1 MCDVSVRVS
10 LGHTTVW
17 MQHLPLWCQSS
28 LVYLWKAY
36 VLEKHSRVGSHI
48 HSWGQQRYCEPA
60 TEAMSQFLM
69 HVRPGCL
76 EKQVR
81 ATSKLW
87 QRKETKQV
95 RGVIKKVLRNNSLN
109 ATLSLM
115 DRKWYSKWTVW
126 AQSRKKKQKNNNN
139 NKKSFLWFKHVIWQ
153 IDTENICWVCVFL
166 GCLLQGAYN
175 GILQI

>member
-60 TEAMSQFLM
+60 AEAMSQFLM
-69 HVRPGCL
+69 HVWPGCL
-76 EKQVR
+76 KKQVW
-81 ATSKLW
+81 AIPKL
-87 QRKETKQV
+87 QKQKETNISVKILQMCRDKLV
-95 RGVIKKVLRNNSLN
+95 NVTWSP
-109 ATLSLM
+109 THH
-115 DRKWYSKWTVW
+115 KWYLKWIVS
-126 AQSRKKKQKNNNN
+126 AQQKKN
-139 NKKSFLWFKHVIWQ
+139 SFSWFKHVIWQ
-153 IDTENICWVCVFL
+153 IEIENICWVCVFL
-166 GCLLQGAYN
+166 SWLL
-175 GILQI
+175 